1 MATWSCAQGGVR
13 EGEKAEVIF
22 YQIGGKKEITRSKTS
37 DRAFTWSCDQDEA
50 VRKSERN
57 LQIPL
62 SEFHLP
68 PEHEKF
74 VQNVFKLQIQP

>member
-1 MATWSCAQGGVR
+1 MATWSCGLGGVS
-13 EGEKAEVIF
+13 EGEMAEVIF
-22 YQIGGKKEITRSKTS
+22 YQIGRKKETIRSKTS

-62 SEFHLP
+62 SECHLP
-68 PEHEKF
+68 PEQEKC
-74 VQNVFKLQIQP
+74 VQNVFKLLIKP

>member
-1 MATWSCAQGGVR
+1 MATWSCAQGGVS

-22 YQIGGKKEITRSKTS
+22 YQIGGKKEITGSKTS